1 MSEAAIPLQ
10 IVVSA
15 QPLGIRITVRFPATP
30 SQTRLGG
37 VCETTAAA
45 AR

>member
-15 QPLGIRITVRFPATP
+15 QPLGIRITVRFPSDRVADAP
-30 SQTRLGG
+30 GRGL
-37 VCETTAAA
+37 
-45 AR
+45 